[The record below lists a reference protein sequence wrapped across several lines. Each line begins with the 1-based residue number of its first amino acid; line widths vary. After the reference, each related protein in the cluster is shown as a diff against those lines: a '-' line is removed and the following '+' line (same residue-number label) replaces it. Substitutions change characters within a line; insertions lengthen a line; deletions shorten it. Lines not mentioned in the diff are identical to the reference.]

1 MTIESQLQAAQNQID
16 ILQNQIAELEGLE
29 LLNAALLEYI
39 WRACGGNSASIRS
52 AVAPLIQS
60 DEARDFLLDEPF
72 YLDEDEQ
79 AAQALEWLDTL
90 LSFRP
95 DEK

>member
-1 MTIESQLQAAQNQID
+1 MTIEFQLQSALNRIEV
-16 ILQNQIAELEGLE
+16 LQNQIAELEGLE

-39 WRACGGNSASIRS
+39 WRAGGGNSASIRS
-52 AVAPLIQS
+52 VVEPLIQS

-79 AAQALEWLDTL
+79 VAQALESLNTL
-90 LSFRP
+90 LSFRSNG
-95 DEK
+95 K

>member
-72 YLDEDEQ
+72 YLDEDQQ

-95 DEK
+95 DGK

>member
-1 MTIESQLQAAQNQID
+1 MTIEFQLQSALNLIEV
-16 ILQNQIAELEGLE
+16 LQNQIAELEGLE

-52 AVAPLIQS
+52 AVEPLIQS

-79 AAQALEWLDTL
+79 TAQALESLNTL
-90 LSFRP
+90 LSFRSNG
-95 DEK
+95 K

>member
-1 MTIESQLQAAQNQID
+1 MTIEFQLQSALNRIEV
-16 ILQNQIAELEGLE
+16 LQNQIAELEGLE

-52 AVAPLIQS
+52 AVEPLIQS

-79 AAQALEWLDTL
+79 TAQALESLNTL
-90 LSFRP
+90 LSFRSNG
-95 DEK
+95 K

>member
-1 MTIESQLQAAQNQID
+1 MTIEFQLQSALNRIEV
-16 ILQNQIAELEGLE
+16 LQNQIAELEGLE

-39 WRACGGNSASIRS
+39 WRACGGDSATIRS
-52 AVAPLIQS
+52 AVEPLIQS

-79 AAQALEWLDTL
+79 AAQALESLNTL
-90 LSFRP
+90 LSFRSNG
-95 DEK
+95 K

>member
-1 MTIESQLQAAQNQID
+1 MTIEFQLQAALNRIEV
-16 ILQNQIAELEGLE
+16 LQNQIAELEGLE

-52 AVAPLIQS
+52 AVEPLIQS

-79 AAQALEWLDTL
+79 AAQALESLNTL
-90 LSFRP
+90 LSFRSNG
-95 DEK
+95 K

>member
-39 WRACGGNSASIRS
+39 WRACGGNSAPIRS
-52 AVAPLIQS
+52 AVAPLIRS

-79 AAQALEWLDTL
+79 AAQALKWLDTL
-90 LSFRP
+90 LSFRS

>member
-1 MTIESQLQAAQNQID
+1 MTIEFQLQAALNQID
-16 ILQNQIAELEGLE
+16 ALQNQIAELEGLE

-52 AVAPLIQS
+52 AVEPLIQS

-79 AAQALEWLDTL
+79 TAQALESLNTL
-90 LSFRP
+90 LSFRSNG
-95 DEK
+95 K

>member
-1 MTIESQLQAAQNQID
+1 MTIEFQLQSALNRIEV
-16 ILQNQIAELEGLE
+16 LQNQIAELEGLE

-52 AVAPLIQS
+52 AVEPLIRS

-79 AAQALEWLDTL
+79 TAQALESLNTL
-90 LSFRP
+90 LSFRSNG
-95 DEK
+95 K

>member
-1 MTIESQLQAAQNQID
+1 MTIEFQLQAALNRIEV
-16 ILQNQIAELEGLE
+16 LQNQIAELEGLE

-52 AVAPLIQS
+52 AVEPLIQS

-72 YLDEDEQ
+72 YLDEDKQ
-79 AAQALEWLDTL
+79 TAQALESLNTL
-90 LSFRP
+90 LSFRSNG
-95 DEK
+95 K

>member
-1 MTIESQLQAAQNQID
+1 MTIEFQLQSALNRIEV
-16 ILQNQIAELEGLE
+16 LQKQIAELEGLE

-39 WRACGGNSASIRS
+39 WRACGGNPASIRS
-52 AVAPLIQS
+52 AVEPLIQS

-79 AAQALEWLDTL
+79 VAQALESLNTL
-90 LSFRP
+90 LSFRSNG
-95 DEK
+95 K

>member
-1 MTIESQLQAAQNQID
+1 MTIEFQLQSALNRIEV
-16 ILQNQIAELEGLE
+16 LQNQIAELEGLE

-52 AVAPLIQS
+52 AVEPLIQS

-79 AAQALEWLDTL
+79 TAQALESLDTL
-90 LSFRP
+90 LSFRSNG
-95 DEK
+95 K

>member
-1 MTIESQLQAAQNQID
+1 MTIEFQLQSALNRID
-16 ILQNQIAELEGLE
+16 VLQNQIAELEGLE

-52 AVAPLIQS
+52 AVEPLIQS

-79 AAQALEWLDTL
+79 TAQALESLNTL
-90 LSFRP
+90 LSFRSNG
-95 DEK
+95 K

>member
-1 MTIESQLQAAQNQID
+1 MTIEFQLQSALNRIEV
-16 ILQNQIAELEGLE
+16 LQNQIAELEGLE

-52 AVAPLIQS
+52 AVEPLIQS

-79 AAQALEWLDTL
+79 AGQALEWLNTL
-90 LSFRP
+90 LSFRSNG
-95 DEK
+95 K

>member
-1 MTIESQLQAAQNQID
+1 MTIEFQLQSALNRID
-16 ILQNQIAELEGLE
+16 ALQNQIAELEGLE

-52 AVAPLIQS
+52 VVEPLIQS

-79 AAQALEWLDTL
+79 TAQALESLNTL
-90 LSFRP
+90 LSFRSNG
-95 DEK
+95 K